1 MYLVE
6 AQEYAMNLSVERFDF
21 FHVFHDMLN
30 VLLCNSFKK
39 DFIVTPC
46 SFALSIHKRYNRLF
60 RYFDERLVS
69 WNRLCLWLGYICL
82 LYIIYELSGSLI

>member
-6 AQEYAMNLSVERFDF
+6 AQEYTMNLSFERFDF

-30 VLLCNSFKK
+30 VLLCDSFKK
-39 DFIVTPC
+39 GFIITPC

-60 RYFDERLVS
+60 RYFDERLGS
-69 WNRLCLWLGYICL
+69 WNRLFYGLGTFGL
-82 LYIIYELSGSLI
+82 LYIINERSGS